1 LTLEAA
7 RPQVTLGA
15 VLSRHRHG
23 RGDPT
28 LKITAT
34 DFWRAARTP
43 DGPGTIHISL
53 GPSQPQTVNAYGPGS
68 EWLRAQA
75 DGLLG
80 CNDVPPVI
88 SSHHPAVGKAL
99 HRHGVPP
106 TSASGLVLPDVI
118 NAILGQRVTSIEAF
132 GQWAALCRLTSEKAP
147 GPIELL
153 LPPDPVQLATT
164 PGWQYHRMGIERS
177 RADTIAEV
185 CRRADRV
192 HEVAEMSIADGYAR
206 LMAFSGVGI
215 WTAAVTMWTAL
226 GDPDAVPVG
235 DFHVKNVVAYALA
248 GEPRG
253 TDERMLELLAPYAG
267 HRGRV
272 LELLALDRWK
282 APKYGPRQRIRS
294 IARW

>member
-1 LTLEAA
+1 
-7 RPQVTLGA
+7 VTLA
-15 VLSRHRHG
+15 PFLARHRHG
-23 RGDPT
+23 RADPT
-28 LKITAT
+28 IKITAT

-43 DGPGTIHISL
+43 DGPGTLHISIE
-53 GPSQPQTVNAYGPGS
+53 PNEQHVHAYGPGA
-68 EWLRAQA
+68 EWLRDRAA
-75 DGLLG
+75 GLLG
-80 CNDVPPVI
+80 DTDAPPAI
-88 SSHHPAVGKAL
+88 ATHHPAVAKAL
-99 HRHGVPP
+99 HRHGVPV
-106 TSASGLVLPDVI
+106 TSASGLVLPDLI
-118 NAILGQRVTSIEAF
+118 NAVLGQRVTSIEAF
-132 GQWAALCRLTSEKAP
+132 GQWAALCRHTSEVAP
-147 GPIELL
+147 GPFALL
-153 LPPDPVQLATT
+153 LPPDPAQLAKT

-185 CRRADRV
+185 CRRANRV
-192 HEVAEMSIADGYAR
+192 DEVAEMSIADGYAR
-206 LMAFSGVGI
+206 LMALPGVGL

-248 GEPRG
+248 NEPRG
-253 TDERMLELLAPYAG
+253 TDQRMLELLAPYAG